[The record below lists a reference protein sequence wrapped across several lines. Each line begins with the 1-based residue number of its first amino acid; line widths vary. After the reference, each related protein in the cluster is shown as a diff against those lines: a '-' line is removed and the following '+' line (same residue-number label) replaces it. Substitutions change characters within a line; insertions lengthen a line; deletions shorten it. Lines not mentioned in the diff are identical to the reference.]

1 MRHALPAV
9 LCLAV
14 TGILAGCRSL
24 TAIWEHVADLAPADL
39 GALGL
44 EAGRALPSESTIR
57 RVLKDLDPAGLDA
70 RLTSW
75 LCTRTGA
82 IAGRRVIAVE
92 DETMRGAR
100 TGDNPAPH
108 LLAAP
113 GRASGVVVGQRRV
126 SDKSNEIPALPE
138 LLAPLDLDGAL
149 ITADAMHTR
158 RSTAQWIISRGAH
171 YLLTVK
177 GMPAGPETDPGEA
190 ALEGR
195 PGRLERRHRPR
206 QAGAA
211 HRPGRRGPRPG
222 RLPRRRPG
230 GADPPH
236 HNHREAREHGRERQ
250 GQEEDHRGGPP
261 GSAPFPWTRPGPRP
275 SPPGPEAIGP

>member
-1 MRHALPAV
+1 MSSSTTTALSRRPLKEILEGVTDPRDRRGVRHPLPAV

-24 TAIWEHVADLAPADL
+24 TAIWEHAADLEPADL
-39 GALGL
+39 EALGPG
-44 EAGRALPSESTIR
+44 EGRALPSESTIR
-57 RVLKDLDPAGLDA
+57 RVLKDLDPGDLDA

-75 LCTRTGA
+75 LCTRTGT
-82 IAGRRVIAVE
+82 IGGRRVIAVE

-108 LLAAP
+108 LLAALD
-113 GRASGVVVGQRRV
+113 RAAGTVLTQRRV
-126 SDKSNEIPALPE
+126 ADKSNEIPALRD
-138 LLAPLDLDGAL
+138 LLAPLDLDGAVAGA
-149 ITADAMHTR
+149 TAHPDRHGRVDPQSRRPLRAHGQGEPEDPAQDA
-158 RSTAQWIISRGAH
+158 Q
-171 YLLTVK
+171 
-177 GMPAGPETDPGEA
+177 EA

-206 QAGAA
+206 AAGAA

-230 GADPPH
+230 DPDPPH
-236 HNHREAREHGRERQ
+236 QNRQGEEAR
-250 GQEEDHRGGPP
+250 RGGPP
-261 GSAPFPWTRPGPRP
+261 GSAPFP
-275 SPPGPEAIGP
+275 